1 MTETDRR
8 RACVAARNATVSILR
23 RELVGPSLGATAS
36 QTGIDDPAVAREE
49 ILRAEDPPRVRYGAG
64 ILFPRK
70 VRVNVQEQ
78 LDAPVVS
85 EPGAPETTPE
95 DDAAAGDG
103 ERRTSGQSEADTE
116 QEVGRA
122 NEYLPSAMGLTA
134 LVSVP
139 EALVVTVEAARYK
152 QVELKG
158 RSSVARD
165 GNIRPYLAWRRIPI
179 HRELTVEAEDLLAAD
194 DVVLTKDIISSPDG
208 QVLALHVYSR
218 RLPGDAAQR
227 RRMVTFTLLNQTDD
241 DNGRADERCFFQVG
255 FSVRGAAGEACF
267 NEYPR
272 RSELAHLRPASGGDN
287 TTADREDASLRLLYR
302 HRRNF
307 AVGHGCSADW
317 DGPSGG
323 TTSGIRTETIPTYEI
338 PPVLPSPRPELTL
351 DMVALSDPGGRVAE
365 ATAAALCTM
374 YAEWVDDLRR
384 IAESDDSV
392 DGDLHDAAMHHIADA
407 NYCLERLRRGHEL
420 LQQDWRA
427 RFAFEMMNRAMA
439 MQRAHYKLSSE
450 HPREWSERDGVL
462 ELNESYAEPDYPAG
476 RYAWYPF
483 QFAFMLMNLPSMMYD
498 DDIDRSL
505 VDVIWFPTG
514 GGKTEAYLGLSA
526 LAILLRRL
534 RGGESGGTTVL
545 MRYTLR
551 LLTTQQYQRA
561 ASLICAL
568 EHLRREDT
576 RRLGEAPITIGL
588 WVGAG
593 LTPNSEDD
601 AIAALRRMS
610 REGGSDN
617 PFVLLQCPWCGAG
630 MGAFRFRSAYQ
641 VKGYREA
648 ANPRRVRHMCEDPD
662 CPFSGPAGL
671 PVLVVDEAMYAE
683 PPTLVI
689 GTVDKFALLPWKPNA
704 AAFFGGGS
712 LRPPELIVQDELHLI
727 SGPLGSMVGHYE
739 TLLEE
744 LCRVPDGTPVKIVAS
759 TATISR
765 ATDQVLH
772 LYGRDRARLFPPQ
785 GLRWGESFFAEER
798 EDLPGRLYAGVFA
811 TGLPSQQTALIRT
824 SAALLQ
830 APLLLD
836 EEDPAVLDTFWS
848 LMAYFNS
855 IRELGAAATLVS
867 ADIREYLGVLQE
879 RLGLSYRWTSNAQS
893 RRMIGRRQTLEL
905 TSRVSRGEI
914 SEGLAQLFHRYDGSA
929 GSAVDVCL
937 ATNMIQVGLDV
948 PRLGLMLVN
957 GQPKTTSEY
966 IQASSRVG
974 REMPGLVV
982 TLLNPGKPR
991 DRSHYEHFRSYHESI
1006 YRWVEPTSVTPF
1018 AVPVRDRALHALVVT
1033 LVRYWGDQSRRSSP
1047 APPPPRDLQDR
1058 IASAILERVRR
1069 VDSDEHDA
1077 TEAAIR
1083 EIFARWERAAPSQY
1097 GGFRPDGRVVPL
1109 MHPDGSPALP
1119 EWDGRAY
1126 PTPTSMR
1133 SVDATCDLAVVA
1145 RYPEV

>member
-1 MTETDRR
+1 MTEAERR
-8 RACVAARNATVSILR
+8 RACVDARGEIVSVLR

-36 QTGIDDPAVAREE
+36 QTGIDNPSLKAEE

-64 ILFPRK
+64 VLFPRK
-70 VRVNVQEQ
+70 VRVVVQEQ
-78 LDAPVVS
+78 LDAPVAS
-85 EPGAPETTPE
+85 EAEAPEVPPG
-95 DDAAAGDG
+95 DDAAAGNG

-134 LVSVP
+134 LVSMP
-139 EALVVTVEAARYK
+139 QSLVVTVEAARYK
-152 QVELKG
+152 QAELQG
-158 RSSVARD
+158 RSSAARD
-165 GNIRPYLAWRRIPI
+165 GNVRSYLAWRRIPI
-179 HRELTVEAEDLLAAD
+179 HCELAVEGEELLAAD
-194 DVVLTKDIISSPDG
+194 EIVLLKNIVSSADG
-208 QVLALHVYSR
+208 QVLALHIYSR
-218 RLPGDAAQR
+218 RLPGDTTQR
-227 RRMVTFTLLNQTDD
+227 RRMVTFTLLNQMDEGH
-241 DNGRADERCFFQVG
+241 GRADERCFFQAG
-255 FSVRGAAGEACF
+255 FSVHGAAGEACF

-272 RSELAHLRPASGGDN
+272 KSELAHLRPAARSTN
-287 TTADREDASLRLLYR
+287 AAADREDASLRLLYR

-307 AVGHGCSADW
+307 AVGHGCSANW
-317 DGPSGG
+317 DAASEGSTG
-323 TTSGIRTETIPTYEI
+323 GIRTETIPVYEI
-338 PPVLPSPRPELTL
+338 PPVLPSSRPELTL
-351 DMVALSDPGGRVAE
+351 DMLALSDPVRRVAE
-365 ATAAALCTM
+365 ATAATLCTM
-374 YAEWVDDLRR
+374 YAEWVDGLQR
-384 IAESDDSV
+384 IAASDDSV
-392 DGDLHDAAMHHIADA
+392 RGDLHDAAVQHIADA
-407 NYCLERLRRGHEL
+407 RYCLERLRRGLEL
-420 LQQDWRA
+420 LQHDWRA
-427 RFAFEMMNRAMA
+427 RFAFETMNRAMA
-439 MQRAHYKLSSE
+439 MQRAHYMLSSE
-450 HPREWSERDGVL
+450 HPREWVERDGVL
-462 ELNESYAEPDYPAG
+462 ALKEQYAEPDYRAG
-476 RYAWYPF
+476 GYAWYPF
-483 QFAFMLMNLPSMMYD
+483 QFAFILMNLPSMMND

-568 EHLRREDT
+568 EHLRRDDM
-576 RRLGEAPITIGL
+576 RRLGDTPITIGL

-601 AIAALRRMS
+601 AIAALRKMS

-630 MGAFRFRSAYQ
+630 MGAYRFRMAYQ
-641 VKGYREA
+641 VKGYREV
-648 ANPRRVRHMCEDPD
+648 ANPRRVRHMCEDPT

-683 PPTLVI
+683 PPTLII

-704 AAFFGGGS
+704 GAFFGGGS
-712 LRPPELIVQDELHLI
+712 VRPPELIVQDELHLI

-744 LCRVPDGTPVKIVAS
+744 LCRSPDGTPVKIVAS

-772 LYGRDRARLFPPQ
+772 LYGRDQARLFPPQ

-830 APLLLD
+830 APLLL
-836 EEDPAVLDTFWS
+836 EQRDPAVLDTFWS

-879 RLGLSYRWTSNAQS
+879 RLGLSYRWTNDAQH

-914 SEGLAQLFHRYDGSA
+914 SEGLAQLFHRFDGSP

-1033 LVRYWGDQSRRSSP
+1033 LVRYWGDPSRRNSP
-1047 APPPPRDLQDR
+1047 SPPPPRELQDR
-1058 IASAILERVRR
+1058 IAAAILERVRR

-1083 EIFARWERAAPSQY
+1083 EVFAQWERAAPSQY
-1097 GGFRPDGRVVPL
+1097 GGFRPDGRVIPL
-1109 MHPDGSPALP
+1109 MYPDGSPALP
-1119 EWDGRAY
+1119 DWDGRAY

-1133 SVDATCDLAVVA
+1133 SVDATCDLAVVTS
-1145 RYPEV
+1145 YPEV